1 MREMLTEGAL
11 TEVVEGVFELRLP
24 IPFEDGLVN
33 VFLFADGREADL
45 LDCGMNSEES
55 VDTIKQALTY
65 IGAKRLRNLVVTHI
79 HPDHYGAAGVFAG
92 PGLADLYIHRLEVPL
107 VHPRSVAL
115 QHPLSEFPTSLLSNQ
130 TPPAYP
136 HALI

>member
-79 HPDHYGAAGVFAG
+79 HPHHYGAAGVFAG
-92 PGLADLYIHRLEVPL
+92 PGLADLYIHRLEGPL
-107 VHPRSVAL
+107 RPPRYLQLGHPV
-115 QHPLSEFPTSLLSNQ
+115 SEVRTYLLVNGV
-130 TPPAYP
+130 PPAYP